1 MKKNL
6 IKIYIKMEVSII
18 LTIIFMS
25 IGIIG
30 CICIL
35 DNHIKIKEK
44 EEKRNKYI
52 EEEIKKFNHQWNEFK
67 KNRENI
73 KFINTIH

>member
-1 MKKNL
+1 
-6 IKIYIKMEVSII
+6 MEVSII
-18 LTIIFMS
+18 LTVIFMS

-30 CICIL
+30 CICML
-35 DNHIKIKEK
+35 DKHIKIKEK
-44 EEKRNKYI
+44 EEKRNM
-52 EEEIKKFNHQWNEFK
+52 EEEIKKFNHQWNDFK

>member
-30 CICIL
+30 CICML
-35 DNHIKIKEK
+35 DKHIKIKEK
-44 EEKRNKYI
+44 EEKRNKYM
-52 EEEIKKFNHQWNEFK
+52 EEEIKKFNHQWNDFK

>member
-6 IKIYIKMEVSII
+6 IKIYIKMEVYVI

-44 EEKRNKYI
+44 EEKRNI